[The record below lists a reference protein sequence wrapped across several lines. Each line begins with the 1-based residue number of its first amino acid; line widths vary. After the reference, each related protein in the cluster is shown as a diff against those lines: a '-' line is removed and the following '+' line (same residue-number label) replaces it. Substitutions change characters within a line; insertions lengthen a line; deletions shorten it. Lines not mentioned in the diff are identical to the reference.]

1 MRDFSLQTSWTQV
14 QHSTQHTC
22 EEPLHLRVLCI
33 GCRDKQIS
41 KRWDLL
47 GPTALM
53 RKEAVLLYTIQ
64 YCTKHTCE
72 DSPYTSLSGES
83 IVCQRLGYISQRCHP
98 EPEKTLQR
106 VSIAARKVWKLNR
119 FCGNCHKNLCVFVAK
134 LVTDNKPFL
143 FKLSSAKLDG
153 NFCKVLRN

>member
-1 MRDFSLQTSWTQV
+1 MKFYLESLLLSASVERLSVSRMRDFSLQTSWTQV

-41 KRWDLL
+41 KIWDLL

-98 EPEKTLQR
+98 EPEKNL
-106 VSIAARKVWKLNR
+106 AACQHCCTESLE
-119 FCGNCHKNLCVFVAK
+119 
-134 LVTDNKPFL
+134 T
-143 FKLSSAKLDG
+143 
-153 NFCKVLRN
+153 